1 MTITDETL
9 IEAIKAGNQNAFRKL
24 VETYQGLVANTCYG
38 LLQNASDA
46 EDVSQEV
53 FIQVYRSIH
62 KFRGDSKFS
71 TWMYRVALNTAIS
84 LYRKSTRRL
93 KTFDIRDVAYKV
105 KSVDYDDTEELQL
118 KALYKAIHKLNDID
132 KALIFLYLED
142 KPYKEISATLGISD
156 VNARVKMN
164 RAKEKLKNILNP

>member
-1 MTITDETL
+1 MQKDLETKFL
-9 IEAIKAGNQNAFRKL
+9 SDFEQNQNIAHKICRIY
-24 VETYQGLVANTCYG
+24 TTNQ
-38 LLQNASDA
+38 DA
-46 EDVSQEV
+46 HNDLFQEIT
-53 FIQVYRSIH
+53 IQLWKNYP

-84 LYRKSTRRL
+84 LYRKSTRTI
-93 KTFDIRDVAYKV
+93 KTQDISDFAYKV
-105 KSVDYDDTEELQL
+105 KATDYDNTEELQL
-118 KALYKAIHKLNDID
+118 KALYRAIHKLSDID

-142 KPYKEISATLGISD
+142 KPYSEISETLGISS